1 MGGGA
6 LGGQKRLLAE
16 LKKVSSEETVD
27 GAPLSESP
35 AFARKVAEVEIE
47 LQTLEM
53 LMLRQLAAVSA
64 DREMGFEASMIKI
77 RRSEIQQ
84 RLSELKM
91 EAIGYYG
98 VPFELKAL
106 KEGWNEEPVGP
117 DYANAL
123 AAHYFN
129 DRKHSIFAG
138 SNEIQHN
145 IISKGML
152 GL

>member
-1 MGGGA
+1 
-6 LGGQKRLLAE
+6 
-16 LKKVSSEETVD
+16 
-27 GAPLSESP
+27 
-35 AFARKVAEVEIE
+35 
-47 LQTLEM
+47 M

-91 EAIGYYG
+91 EAISYYG

-106 KEGWNEEPVGP
+106 KEGWKEGQVGP

-129 DRKHSIFAG
+129 ARQHSIFAG
-138 SNEIQHN
+138 TNELQPTTIKPKTEGN
-145 IISKGML
+145 G
-152 GL
+152 

>member
-1 MGGGA
+1 
-6 LGGQKRLLAE
+6 
-16 LKKVSSEETVD
+16 
-27 GAPLSESP
+27 
-35 AFARKVAEVEIE
+35 
-47 LQTLEM
+47 M

-117 DYANAL
+117 DRSEERRVGTECVSTCRSRWSPE
-123 AAHYFN
+123 HSK
-129 DRKHSIFAG
+129 RKKIT
-138 SNEIQHN
+138 I
-145 IISKGML
+145 KT
-152 GL
+152 